1 MTPDEIADH
10 LHRHTL
16 FAGCTKRQLA
26 HLARHCAIVQLEPGT
41 DLVVEGAPATEAY
54 LVLAGHASV
63 IRNDEQ
69 IAEVGP
75 GDFVG
80 ELGVINRRDR
90 RATVRISTPLEAVS
104 LSRDS
109 LQEAVEEIDGFGW
122 SLLVTVAHRLEE
134 AESD

>member
-10 LHRHTL
+10 LHHHTL

-26 HLARHCAIVQLEPGT
+26 HLARHCAIVQLDRGV

-54 LVLAGHASV
+54 LILAGSATV
-63 IRNDEQ
+63 IRDDEEV
-69 IAEVGP
+69 AEVGP

-80 ELGVINRRDR
+80 ELGVVNRRNR
-90 RATVRISTPLEAVS
+90 RATVRTSSPLEAVS

-109 LQEAVEEIDGFGW
+109 LQEAVEDIDGFGW
-122 SLLVTVAHRLEE
+122 SLLVTIAHRLEE
-134 AESD
+134 AEDR